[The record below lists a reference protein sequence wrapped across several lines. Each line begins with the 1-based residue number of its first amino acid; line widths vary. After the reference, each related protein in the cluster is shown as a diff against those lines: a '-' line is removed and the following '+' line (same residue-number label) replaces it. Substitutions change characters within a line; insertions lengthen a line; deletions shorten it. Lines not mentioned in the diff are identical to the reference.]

1 MFQLP
6 SEEDAVKC
14 HEYTFFGHKTV
25 NWTQP
30 KHTCNKKKLI

>member
-25 NWTQP
+25 NWSQTKPDLQ
-30 KHTCNKKKLI
+30 